1 MRTQMARLDGATRT
15 ELPVLTGISPGDI
28 ERLGGVSGRE

>member
-1 MRTQMARLDGATRT
+1 MAGLDGTART
-15 ELPVLTGISPGDI
+15 ELLLPTRISPGDI